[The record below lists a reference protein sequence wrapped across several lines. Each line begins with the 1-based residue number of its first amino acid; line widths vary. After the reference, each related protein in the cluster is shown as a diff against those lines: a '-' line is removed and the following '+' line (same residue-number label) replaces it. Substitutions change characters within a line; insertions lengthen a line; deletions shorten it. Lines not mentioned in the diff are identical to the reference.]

1 MTMKKTQVVGN
12 GVSTKYA
19 VAHLF
24 GTEDVQVGAYDQNN
38 QYTLINSK
46 PLTKD
51 VVEVEFM
58 YAPQPGEYTVE
69 VSPA

>member
-1 MTMKKTQVVGN
+1 MTMRKTQVVGN
-12 GVSTKYA
+12 GISTKYA

-38 QYTLINSK
+38 QYVLIYSQ
-46 PLTKD
+46 PVTKD

-58 YAPQPGEYTVE
+58 YAPQPGEYTIE

>member
-1 MTMKKTQVVGN
+1 MTMRKTQVVGN
-12 GVSTKYA
+12 GISKTYA

-24 GTEDVQVGAYDQNN
+24 GTEDVHVGAYDQNN
-38 QYTLINSK
+38 QYVLINSK

-58 YAPQPGEYTVE
+58 YAPQPGEFTIE
-69 VSPA
+69 VLEA

>member
-1 MTMKKTQVVGN
+1 MTMRKTQVVGN
-12 GVSTKYA
+12 GISTKYA

-24 GTEDVQVGAYDQNN
+24 GTEDVHVGAYNQNN
-38 QYTLINSK
+38 QYVLIYSQ
-46 PLTKD
+46 PVTKD

-58 YAPQPGEYTVE
+58 HAPQPGEYTIE

>member
-1 MTMKKTQVVGN
+1 MKKTQVVGN

>member
-1 MTMKKTQVVGN
+1 MTKTQVVGN

-19 VAHLF
+19 VAHLY
-24 GTEDVQVGAYDQNN
+24 GTEDVRVGAYDQSG
-38 QYTLINSK
+38 QYTMIFSK

-58 YAPQPGEYTVE
+58 YAPQPGEYTIEVE
-69 VSPA
+69 RI

>member
-24 GTEDVQVGAYDQNN
+24 GTEDVRVGAYDQNN

>member
-1 MTMKKTQVVGN
+1 MTKTQVVGN

-24 GTEDVQVGAYDQNN
+24 GTEKVNVGAYDKTG
-38 QYTLINSK
+38 QYTLINST
-46 PLTKD
+46 PVTKD

-58 YAPQPGEYTVE
+58 YAPQPGEYTIE
-69 VSPA
+69 VTPA

>member
-1 MTMKKTQVVGN
+1 MTMRKTQVVGN
-12 GVSTKYA
+12 GISTKYS

-38 QYTLINSK
+38 QYVLIFSNTV
-46 PLTKD
+46 TKD
-51 VVEVEFM
+51 VVEVEFLH
-58 YAPQPGEYTVE
+58 APRPGEYTIE

>member
-1 MTMKKTQVVGN
+1 MNKTQVVCN

-19 VAHLF
+19 VAHLL
-24 GTEDVQVGAYDQNN
+24 GTEEVNVGAYDQSG
-38 QYTLINSK
+38 QYTLINTT
-46 PLTKD
+46 PVTKD

-58 YAPQPGEYTVE
+58 YPPQPGEYTID

>member
-1 MTMKKTQVVGN
+1 MRKTQVVGN
-12 GVSTKYA
+12 GISTKYA

-38 QYTLINSK
+38 QYVLIYSQ
-46 PLTKD
+46 PVTKD

-58 YAPQPGEYTVE
+58 YAPQPGEYTIE